1 MGFCEDSLE
10 RDFSVGDAQCLWGS
24 WNPPPHQYQE
34 IPFLLCVHVCLC
46 SCVYVSVHVCMG
58 LGRGLFSDGG
68 HTVKEAEPLLVHHLL
83 RSTGLPR
90 KEQGSQVSIRMNCH
104 TQQDRAWQVP
114 TL

>member
-1 MGFCEDSLE
+1 MLSVCGGPETHLPISTKKFL
-10 RDFSVGDAQCLWGS
+10 FSCVFMCV
-24 WNPPPHQYQE
+24 
-34 IPFLLCVHVCLC
+34 CVHVCLC